1 MFEFNLNNRSYNKV
15 HFIGIGGISMSGLA
29 EILLSKGYKV
39 SGTDSSE
46 SSIVEHLSTIGAE
59 IFIGHGEINVQGSD
73 LVIYTDAISNDNIE
87 LIAARNLNVP
97 VIDRAS
103 FLGALMKNYT
113 HSIAVSGTH
122 GKTTTTSMLAT
133 IINHSDLNP
142 TILLGGELDDI
153 GGNVKLGSDD
163 YLLTEACEY
172 KANILKYF
180 PSIAVVLN
188 IDEDHLDFFKSI
200 DHITDTFMEYIN
212 NLNAQ
217 DILVANID
225 DPQVKKLSGN
235 SLSKLFTFGINE
247 KANYMAKN
255 IKFDTTGCP
264 SFDLFIDDVFERN
277 IKLSVM
283 GIHNVYNALAA
294 IAVSYVINV
303 DKELVIDRISSYG
316 GVHRRLELKGYLG
329 NVRII
334 DDYAHHPTE
343 IRASLS
349 AIRNSTKEKVFCIF
363 QPHTFTRTKALLE
376 SFSEAFADAD
386 KIIIADIY
394 AARELD
400 NGEVHSR
407 DLANLISERG
417 YNSNYLGSF
426 EEIEEF
432 IMREASDHDT
442 VITMGAG
449 NIYKIGDSLLRNYKE
464 NTIEAI

>member
-1 MFEFNLNNRSYNKV
+1 MFEFNLNNKSYNNV

-29 EILLSKGYKV
+29 EILISKGYKV

-46 SSIVEHLSTIGAE
+46 SKIVDHLKNIGAR
-59 IFIGHGEINVQGSD
+59 IFIGHGAENVQGAD
-73 LVIYTDAISNDNIE
+73 LVIYTDAIANDNIE
-87 LIAARNLNVP
+87 LVAARGLDVP
-97 VIDRAS
+97 VVDRAS
-103 FLGALMKNYT
+103 FLGAIMKNYT

-133 IINHSDLNP
+133 IINHSSLNP

-153 GGNVKLGSDD
+153 GGNVKLGSDE

-188 IDEDHLDFFKSI
+188 VDEDHLDFFKSI
-200 DHITDTFMEYIN
+200 DHITDTFLEYIN
-212 NLNAQ
+212 NLEEE
-217 DILVANID
+217 DTLIANID
-225 DPQVKKLSGN
+225 DPQVKKLTQH
-235 SLSKLFTFGINE
+235 SKSKVITIGLDNQADFV
-247 KANYMAKN
+247 ANN
-255 IKFDTTGCP
+255 IDFDLAGYP
-264 SFDLFIDDVFERN
+264 SFDLFVHGVFERR

-283 GIHNVYNALAA
+283 GIHNVYNSLAA
-294 IAVSYVINV
+294 IAASYCINV
-303 DKELVIDRISSYG
+303 DKELIMDRISSYT
-316 GVHRRLELKGYLG
+316 GVHRRLELKGYIG

-349 AIRNSTKEKVFCIF
+349 AVRNSTKEKIFCIF
-363 QPHTFTRTKALLE
+363 QPHTYTRTKALLD
-376 SFSEAFADAD
+376 SFSEAFNDAD

-400 NGEVHSR
+400 NGEIHSK
-407 DLANLISERG
+407 DLSDLIRKRG
-417 YNSNYLGSF
+417 NDSLYLGSF
-426 EEIEEF
+426 QEIEDF
-432 IMREASDHDT
+432 IMREATNHDT

-449 NIYKIGDSLLRNYKE
+449 NIYQIGHDLLHRYETECKKI
-464 NTIEAI
+464 I

>member
-1 MFEFNLNNRSYNKV
+1 MFEFNLNDRSYNHV

-29 EILLSKGYKV
+29 EILISKGYFV
-39 SGTDSSE
+39 SGTDSSN
-46 SSIVEHLSTIGAE
+46 SSIVEHLKNIGAR
-59 IFIGHGEINVQGSD
+59 IYIGHNIENVLGAD

-87 LIAARNLNVP
+87 LIAARSLNVP
-97 VIDRAS
+97 VVDRAS
-103 FLGALMKNYT
+103 FLGAIMKNYN

-153 GGNVKLGSDD
+153 GGNVKLGSDN

-200 DHITDTFMEYIN
+200 DHITDTFMKYIN
-212 NLNAQ
+212 NLKEE
-217 DILVANID
+217 DTLIANID
-225 DPQVKKLSGN
+225 DPQVKKLTEVAK
-235 SLSKLFTFGINE
+235 SKLVTIGVENT
-247 KANYMAKN
+247 ADYVARN
-255 IKFDTTGCP
+255 IQFDLAGYP
-264 SFDLFIDDVFERN
+264 SFDLYIKDVFEGN

-283 GIHNVYNALAA
+283 GIHNVYNSLAA
-294 IAVSYVINV
+294 IAASYYINV
-303 DKELVIDRISSYG
+303 NKELIMDKITSYT

-343 IRASLS
+343 IKASLS
-349 AIRNSTKEKVFCIF
+349 AVRNSTKEKVFCIF
-363 QPHTFTRTKALLE
+363 QPHTFTRTKALLD
-376 SFSEAFADAD
+376 SFSEAFTDAD
-386 KIIIADIY
+386 RVIIADIY

-407 DLANLISERG
+407 DLANLIKRRG
-417 YNSNYLGSF
+417 IDSLYLGSF
-426 EEIEEF
+426 KEIEDF
-432 IMREASDHDT
+432 ILYEARNHDT

-449 NIYKIGDSLLRNYKE
+449 NIYQVGHNLLNRYKSE
-464 NTIEAI
+464 IKEII